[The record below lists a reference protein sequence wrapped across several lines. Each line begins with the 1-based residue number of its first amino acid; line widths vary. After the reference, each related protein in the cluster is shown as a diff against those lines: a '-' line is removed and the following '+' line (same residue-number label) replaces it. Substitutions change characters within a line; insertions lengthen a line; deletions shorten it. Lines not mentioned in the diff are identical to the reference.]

1 MFRIGRIINQDEVC
15 SLRTNENKEDSKHQ
29 NKHDLWFGF

>member
-1 MFRIGRIINQDEVC
+1 MFRAKSGR
-15 SLRTNENKEDSKHQ
+15 SLFFENKENKEDSKHQ